1 MAPKPVKLTSGAF
14 EKDIF
19 PEITECVLKFNP
31 RQEENVRKIF
41 KKFIK
46 KNQKEDG
53 ILLFA
58 HQTKDKLSRLIV
70 FKQECE
76 KAGIKLLI
84 SLYCEDKN
92 PHSEDFGEWYCH
104 EVDIALDDNLNE
116 MIVW

>member
-14 EKDIF
+14 GKDIF

-31 RQEENVRKIF
+31 KQEETVRKNF

-46 KNQKEDG
+46 KNGKDG

-58 HQTKDKLSRLIV
+58 HQDKDKLSHLIM

-76 KAGIKLLI
+76 KVGVKLFI

-92 PHSEDFGEWYCH
+92 PYSEDYGKWFAR
-104 EVDIALDDNLNE
+104 EVDIKMDENLNE

>member
-1 MAPKPVKLTSGAF
+1 MAPKPVKLTNALNVPSKL
-14 EKDIF
+14 ES
-19 PEITECVLKFNP
+19 VLKFNP
-31 RQEENVRKIF
+31 QKEDTVRKIF

-46 KNQKEDG
+46 KNGKDG

-58 HQTKDKLSRLIV
+58 DQRRDKLSHLIA

-76 KAGIKLLI
+76 KAGVKLII

-92 PHSEDFGEWYCH
+92 PHSEYYGKWYFR

>member
-1 MAPKPVKLTSGAF
+1 MAPKAVKLTSGAF
-14 EKDIF
+14 GKDIF
-19 PEITECVLKFNP
+19 PQITECVLKFNP
-31 RQEENVRKIF
+31 KQEETIRKIF

-46 KNQKEDG
+46 KNGKNG

-58 HQTKDKLSRLIV
+58 HQTKDKLSHLIV

-76 KAGIKLLI
+76 KAGVKLSI

-92 PHSEDFGEWYCH
+92 PYSEDYGKWFAR
-104 EVDIALDDNLNE
+104 EVDVKLDDNLNE

>member
-1 MAPKPVKLTSGAF
+1 MAPKAVKLTSGAF
-14 EKDIF
+14 GKDIF
-19 PEITECVLKFNP
+19 PQITECVLKFNP
-31 RQEENVRKIF
+31 KQEKTIRKIF

-58 HQTKDKLSRLIV
+58 HKDKDKLSHLIV
-70 FKQECE
+70 FKQECK
-76 KAGIKLLI
+76 KAGVKLLI
-84 SLYCEDKN
+84 SLYCQDKN
-92 PHSEDFGEWYCH
+92 PHSEDFGKWYCR

>member
-58 HQTKDKLSRLIV
+58 DQRRDKLSHLIA

-76 KAGIKLLI
+76 KAGVKLSI

-92 PHSEDFGEWYCH
+92 PYSEDFEKWYFR
-104 EVDIALDDNLNE
+104 EVDIKLDDNLSE

>member
-14 EKDIF
+14 GKDIF
-19 PEITECVLKFNP
+19 PEITEGVLKFNP
-31 RQEENVRKIF
+31 TQEENVRKIF

-58 HQTKDKLSRLIV
+58 HKDKDKLSHLIV

-76 KAGIKLLI
+76 KAGVKLSI

-92 PHSEDFGEWYCH
+92 PQSDDYKEWYFR
-104 EVDIALDDNLNE
+104 EVDVSLDEELNE
-116 MIVW
+116 MIIW